1 MVVES
6 PLTYKRVIMKILT
19 NEEYIKDD
27 PVRPSLSYAWRKSV
41 GEVYYIGEEDDPSAI
56 VCVAMATHIP
66 IDTKDIALSERGLY
80 CIPYTVWSYKPKAGR
95 NIIFALRDMA
105 IQNGWERLVTL
116 SPPTDMA
123 HKFHTLNGAFLLS
136 DNNKT
141 RNYEYPLCPQSA

>member
-1 MVVES
+1 M
-6 PLTYKRVIMKILT
+6 IMKILT
-19 NEEYIKDD
+19 NDEYIKDD

-41 GEVYYIGEEDDPSAI
+41 GEMYYIGEEDDPAAI
-56 VCVAMATHIP
+56 VCVAMTTHIP
-66 IDTKDIALSERGLY
+66 INTRDIALSEKGRYG
-80 CIPYTVWSYKPKAGR
+80 IPYTVWSYKPKAGR